1 MAEPPYGGGEIAFR
15 KPRGPEGHM
24 DASKSSGQIKILLA
38 VNPHKPQALE
48 LASSIEAVLGS
59 RMDMEVRC
67 CEVPLESSGSGSP
80 AGPVNMGESS
90 LLEGLDLVFSLGGD
104 GTVLY
109 IARLVS
115 PHNIPIIPV
124 NLGTFGFI
132 AAVHPPEWESVF
144 LRHLEG
150 KAALSRRLMFSLQVE
165 RGGSMVFRGACL
177 NDAVISA
184 SGIAKIIKLNLFSE
198 SEELELGNYLSD
210 GLILATPTGSTAYSV
225 AAGGPILDPELEALI
240 VNPICPFTL
249 SNRPLVLPATETLIV
264 KLEEEQRSGV
274 LLTVDGQETA
284 KLLPGDRI
292 HIRKAPYTAD
302 LIASGRD
309 AFYRA
314 LKSKLNWAGGPA
326 QGPQPGKLH
335 RDPNGSK
342 FPSGETHD

>member
-1 MAEPPYGGGEIAFR
+1 M
-15 KPRGPEGHM
+15 M
-24 DASKSSGQIKILLA
+24 DASKSSGQIKVLLA
-38 VNPHKPQALE
+38 VNPHKPKALE
-48 LASSIEAVLGS
+48 LASLIEAALRS
-59 RMDMEVRC
+59 RADTEVCC
-67 CEVPLESSGSGSP
+67 CEVPLEGSGTSTGS
-80 AGPVNMGESS
+80 ANAGESS

-109 IARLVS
+109 TARLVS
-115 PHNIPIIPV
+115 PRRIPIIPV

-132 AAVHPPEWESVF
+132 AAVHSSEWETVF
-144 LRHLEG
+144 LRRLEG
-150 KAALSRRLMFSLQVE
+150 KAAVSRRLMLSIQVE
-165 RGGSMVFRGACL
+165 RGGSMVFQGACL

-184 SGIAKIIKLNLFSE
+184 SGIAKIIKLDLFSE
-198 SEELELGNYLSD
+198 SEELDLGNYLSD

-264 KLEEEQRSGV
+264 KLEQEQRSGV

-292 HIRKAPYTAD
+292 HICKAPYTAD
-302 LIASGRD
+302 LIASGRE

-314 LKSKLNWAGGPA
+314 LRTKLNWAGGPSNA
-326 QGPQPGKLH
+326 
-335 RDPNGSK
+335 
-342 FPSGETHD
+342 

>member
-1 MAEPPYGGGEIAFR
+1 M
-15 KPRGPEGHM
+15 KV
-24 DASKSSGQIKILLA
+24 LLA
-38 VNPHKPQALE
+38 VNPHKPKALE
-48 LASSIEAVLGS
+48 LASSIEAVLRS
-59 RMDMEVRC
+59 RMDMEVRR
-67 CEVPLESSGSGSP
+67 CEVPFESSGFGNS
-80 AGPVNMGESS
+80 AGPVNAGESS

-109 IARLVS
+109 VARLVS
-115 PHNIPIIPV
+115 PRNIPIIPV

-132 AAVHPPEWESVF
+132 AGVHPPEWEPVF
-144 LRHLEG
+144 LQHLEG
-150 KAALSRRLMFSLQVE
+150 KAELSRRLMLSIRVE
-165 RGGSMVFRGACL
+165 RGDSMVFRGACL

-249 SNRPLVLPATETLIV
+249 SNRPLVLPAAETLIV
-264 KLEEEQRSGV
+264 KLEQEQRSGV

-284 KLLPGDRI
+284 KLLPGDCI

-302 LIASGRD
+302 LIASGRE

-326 QGPQPGKLH
+326 QGSQGEKLY
-335 RDPNGSK
+335 RDPDESK